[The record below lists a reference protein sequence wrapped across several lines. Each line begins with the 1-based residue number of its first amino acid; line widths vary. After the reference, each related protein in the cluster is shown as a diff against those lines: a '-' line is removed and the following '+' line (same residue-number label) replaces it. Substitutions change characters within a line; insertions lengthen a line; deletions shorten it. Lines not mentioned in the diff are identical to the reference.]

1 MLAVVLYL
9 LLGPRAAIAELLAE
23 LLLGLVLLGGGGVRR
38 VGLVLRLLE
47 TTLPRRR
54 AEA

>member
-1 MLAVVLYL
+1 VLALTLYF
-9 LLGPRAAIAELLAE
+9 LLGPRAALAELLAE
-23 LLLGLVLLGGGGVRR
+23 LLLGLLLVGGSGAKR

-47 TTLPRRR
+47 TMVPRRS